1 MAAWDDA
8 ITDGSPTTQVQNLMD
23 ALDAS
28 LGSAVAAMAPQAI
41 ERYLAG
47 IEASR
52 REAVAFSRDRLDV
65 LAGKLSELTSAY
77 AKEQA
82 IMAQAMRNAN
92 AATLSAQTDQEAMAA
107 RLKEIEAENAALA
120 ERLEAAL
127 ARAAEALRDR
137 DVALLAG
144 EEFKKRLAS
153 CQEQVVAWQAREA
166 EALARVE
173 ELLQEKI
180 DLKRRVDRIQENW
193 ERIGNLA

>member
-8 ITDGSPTTQVQNLMD
+8 ITDDSLKARVQELTD
-23 ALDAS
+23 ALGEG

-52 REAVAFSRDRLDV
+52 RQAVASSRDRLDV
-65 LAGKLSELTSAY
+65 LAGKLSELTDLY

-92 AATLSAQTDQEAMAA
+92 AATRSVHADQEAMAA
-107 RLKEIEAENAALA
+107 RLREIENDNAALA

-137 DVALLAG
+137 DAALHAG
-144 EEFKKRLAS
+144 EELKKQLAS
-153 CQEQVVAWQAREA
+153 CQEQVVARQVREA